1 MLENRDQAHKAIYQQ
16 ALTMIQH
23 YVTAQEVIRITTD
36 MSPSIEEDQEITVN
50 QSIFTIQDGEPKET
64 VINDLDA
71 YEYDVQIADEPYS
84 ASAQEDRLE
93 KLGAIFEATKEINP
107 ERANAMLPIIVKAM
121 GTPESDEVLKAW
133 KDMETPDQTQQQL
146 AQMMQQ
152 LQMIMAKL
160 GVEEKQLS
168 NQGLELDNMK
178 KAQEIQRLQIENVF
192 AKFLPEKTD
201 STKKQ
206 DETKQVA

>member
-1 MLENRDQAHKAIYQQ
+1 
-16 ALTMIQH
+16 
-23 YVTAQEVIRITTD
+23 
-36 MSPSIEEDQEITVN
+36 
-50 QSIFTIQDGEPKET
+50 
-64 VINDLDA
+64 
-71 YEYDVQIADEPYS
+71 
-84 ASAQEDRLE
+84 
-93 KLGAIFEATKEINP
+93 
-107 ERANAMLPIIVKAM
+107 MLPIIVKAM

-133 KDMETPDQTQQQL
+133 KDLETPDQTQQQL
-146 AQMMQQ
+146 AQVMQQ

-168 NQGLELDNMK
+168 NQGIELDNMK

-206 DETKQVA
+206 DKTKQVA